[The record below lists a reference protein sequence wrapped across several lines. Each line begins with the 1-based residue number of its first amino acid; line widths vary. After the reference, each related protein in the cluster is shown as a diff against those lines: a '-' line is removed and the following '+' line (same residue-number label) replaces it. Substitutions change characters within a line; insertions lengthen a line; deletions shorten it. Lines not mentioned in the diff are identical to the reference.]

1 MENYVLGIDFG
12 TSSVRC
18 VACRAE
24 NGEIAARAAA
34 DYPRWARGMYCFS
47 DKEIY
52 RQSPLDHLE
61 SLERAVKDCVSGLSP
76 RSAGALSA
84 SPLMPPAPLRFP

>member
-76 RSAGALSA
+76 AHCRHRL
-84 SPLMPPAPLRFP
+84 